1 MKLKYIEK
9 KLMNMLKIKTSGH
22 TVCCYLRGQKVETNW
37 LKNLITLLILILFH
51 CISEIR
57 YIITTGK
64 RFETKRLNL

>member
-22 TVCCYLRGQKVETNW
+22 TVCYYLRGQKVETIC

-51 CISEIR
+51 CISELK
-57 YIITTGK
+57 YIITT
-64 RFETKRLNL
+64 E